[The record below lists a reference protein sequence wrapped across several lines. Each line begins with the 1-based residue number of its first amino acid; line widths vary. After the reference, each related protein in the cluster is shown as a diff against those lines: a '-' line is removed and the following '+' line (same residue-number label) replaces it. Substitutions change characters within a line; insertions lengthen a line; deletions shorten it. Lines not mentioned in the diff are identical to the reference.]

1 MDNVVTA
8 KDKNV
13 KKVNDLGRIS
23 RILLNISQ
31 VITIVGLVIAIALG
45 CYFLTLSN
53 DTVHVNAEL
62 KGKISVSESVPE
74 NMIKVDES
82 DFHIGKEHELFK
94 YVAKEIKNDDGSRD
108 YDISAL
114 LKDLT
119 GKDLKYVA
127 WGIVLLTVVTLA
139 ILLVIIIFAKRLAKA
154 LEKCESPFEENVI
167 SKMKAFGFSLIPWAA
182 FKLIIGNIGGL
193 TTVMFVLAMLM
204 FIAIFNYGA
213 KLQKESDETL

>member
-82 DFHIGKEHELFK
+82 DFHIGKERELFK
-94 YVAKEIKNDDGSRD
+94 YAAKEIKNDDGSRD

-139 ILLVIIIFAKRLAKA
+139 ILLVIIVFAKRLAKA

>member
-82 DFHIGKEHELFK
+82 DFHIGKERELFK
-94 YVAKEIKNDDGSRD
+94 YAAKEIKNDNGSMD